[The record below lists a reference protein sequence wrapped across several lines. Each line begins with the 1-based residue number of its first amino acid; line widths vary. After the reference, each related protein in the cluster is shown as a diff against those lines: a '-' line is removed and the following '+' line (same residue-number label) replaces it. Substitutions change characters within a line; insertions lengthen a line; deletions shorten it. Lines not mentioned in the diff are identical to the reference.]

1 MTKKETLA
9 YILEASYQF
18 SRYLSYKTRD
28 ERVKNEVR
36 TLFTE
41 HPVDY
46 VVKRHTIQALT
57 NSIIRQMNS
66 IINYNGEEF
75 PELKPVEEKQRIEDL
90 KYKEVCN
97 TAYENTIANINAIL
111 ETNNIHLQ
119 VQDLDRNHIT
129 LGISDVSF
137 TSVQLVRYSG
147 NKDTF
152 DYMKPREVSYIPFD
166 NDEERVKLATFLRD
180 CSEFASNDNLTELIF
195 DTYMIY
201 INYYE
206 KKTNEHNK
214 ANTAIEDELYSIVYK
229 HIRTFAK
236 DILDFDLPETM

>member
-9 YILEASYQF
+9 YILEASSQF
-18 SRYLSYKTRD
+18 YRYLSYKTRD

-41 HPVDY
+41 YPVDY
-46 VVKRHTIQALT
+46 VVKRNTIQALT
-57 NSIIRQMNS
+57 NTIIHDMNS
-66 IINYNGEEF
+66 IINHYGEEF
-75 PELKPVEEKQRIEDL
+75 PELNPVEEKQRIEVL

-119 VQDLDRNHIT
+119 VQDLDRNHLT
-129 LGISDVSF
+129 LGISDVSY

-147 NKDTF
+147 NNDTF
-152 DYMKPREVSYIPFD
+152 GYMRPREVSYIAFD
-166 NDEERVKLATFLRD
+166 NDEERAKLATFLRD
-180 CSEFASNDNLTELIF
+180 CSELASNDKLTKLIF
-195 DTYMIY
+195 DTYMSS

-206 KKTNEHNK
+206 KQTNEHNK

-229 HIRTFAK
+229 HIRAFAK